1 MNKIVNQIIKNGI
14 TNLENFGYTDV
25 NEENIFTDEI
35 YSAFFK
41 SMLKDNLGNGFDT
54 EINEILSKFS
64 K

>member
-1 MNKIVNQIIKNGI
+1 MDRIVNQIIKNGI
-14 TNLENFGYTDV
+14 ANLENFGYNNV

-41 SMLKDNLGNGFDT
+41 SMLKDNLGNGFDA
-54 EINEILSKFS
+54 EINEILSKFP